1 MTSWCDNHG
10 DYPLS
15 RLNHVRCCGCGVPV
29 RSGARAADLAVDWIV
44 VEDGESYFFENVAAE
59 TTGADLWQM
68 HDPPPGRPVNHRRVA
83 PDEATAGRP
92 RGIRLTSRA

>member
-29 RSGARAADLAVDWIV
+29 RCGARAADLAVDWIV
-44 VEDGESYFFENVAAE
+44 VEDGESYFFEDVAVE
-59 TTGADLWQM
+59 TTG
-68 HDPPPGRPVNHRRVA
+68 PICGRCTTRLLAVLSTIGAPRR
-83 PDEATAGRP
+83 TKRP
-92 RGIRLTSRA
+92 RALAVSD